1 MMGINNLKKRSILF
15 YFDLLCRQSSPEK
28 TSYQAILAI
37 YTPLNMIYI
46 MSG

>member
-1 MMGINNLKKRSILF
+1 MMEINNLKKRSLEF
-15 YFDLLCRQSSPEK
+15 YFYLLRRQPSPEK
-28 TSYQAILAI
+28 TSYQATLAI